1 MKRHRET
8 NPECGTAHC
17 FVQLV
22 NGRGKGGKTG
32 LDEKKLKGY
41 NLWTRKWQ
49 PTPVFFFFF
58 LKVFR
63 IYLSIFWGEYVP
75 LLTYFYLGE

>member
-17 FVQLV
+17 FVQIV
-22 NGRGKGGKTG
+22 SGRGKGGKTG

-41 NLWTRKWQ
+41 NLWRRKWQ

-58 LKVFR
+58 FEGFQDLFKHILGPVRTIADLF
-63 IYLSIFWGEYVP
+63 LSW
-75 LLTYFYLGE
+75 